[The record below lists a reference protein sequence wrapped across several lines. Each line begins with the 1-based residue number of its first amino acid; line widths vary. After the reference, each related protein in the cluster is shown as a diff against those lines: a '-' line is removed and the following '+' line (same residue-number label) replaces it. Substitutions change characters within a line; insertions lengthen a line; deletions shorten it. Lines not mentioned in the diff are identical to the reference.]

1 MAARRPQTP
10 GEEIVN
16 SATHAIGVGLGVAA
30 LAMMV
35 VRTSEMGD
43 VWRVVSASVYGTS
56 IVLLYAASMA
66 YHGTLSPRWKERFHR
81 LDHAAIFLLIAGTYT
96 PIALVTLRGPWGWSI
111 FGVVWT
117 LAAAGIAFK
126 LLAMERLKRVSVA
139 VYVLMSWMALVAI
152 EPLINALGGPGVMWL
167 TLGGVCYSVGVVFYM
182 SKRLPY
188 SHAVWHLFVLAGSI
202 CHFFAVWLHVLPVD
216 AAV

>member
-1 MAARRPQTP
+1 MAARCPQTP

-30 LAMMV
+30 LALMV
-35 VRTSEMGD
+35 ARTSAMGD
-43 VWRVVSASVYGTS
+43 LWRVVSAIVYGTS

-66 YHGTLSPRWKERFHR
+66 YHGTLSPRWKERLHR

-117 LAAAGIAFK
+117 LAAAGVAFK

-139 VYVLMSWMALVAI
+139 VYVLMGWMAVVAI
-152 EPLINALGGPGVMWL
+152 EPLVDALGGGGVVWL
-167 TLGGVCYSVGVVFYM
+167 ALGGACYSVGVFFYM

-202 CHFFAVWLHVLPVD
+202 CHFFAVWLHVLPVEI
-216 AAV
+216 AA